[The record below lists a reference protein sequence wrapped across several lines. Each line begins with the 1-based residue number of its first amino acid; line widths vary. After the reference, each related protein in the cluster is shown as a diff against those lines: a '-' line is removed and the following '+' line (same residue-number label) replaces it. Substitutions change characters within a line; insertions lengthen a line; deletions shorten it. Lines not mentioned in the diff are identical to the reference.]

1 MLTAAESAIKIS
13 RRFSFALLRYQIEEN
28 YMASTSIE
36 RLRLLRE
43 DAFRWRFEL
52 SLSRKLGLAAGMAV
66 LTGLLAQVAVPLP
79 WTPVPI
85 TGQTLAVL
93 LAGVLLGG
101 GWGGISQ
108 VIYAGLGL
116 AGLPWFAGWQGGLSH
131 LAGPTG
137 GYIVGF
143 VLAALCVGYFTDR
156 FMAARQYYGLVVLM
170 LAANFIL
177 IYVPGLLQLGLWL
190 SLIKGQSLT
199 VMQTLNLGLWPFVA
213 GDVIKIL
220 LAAGIAWAVL
230 PKTAFRRN

>member
-1 MLTAAESAIKIS
+1 M
-13 RRFSFALLRYQIEEN
+13 EEN
-28 YMASTSIE
+28 NMASTSLD

-43 DAFRWRFEL
+43 DAFRWRVGL
-52 SLSRKLGLAAGMAV
+52 SLGRKLALAAGMAI

-85 TGQTLAVL
+85 TGQTLGVL

-116 AGLPWFAGWQGGLSH
+116 AGLPWFTGWQGGLSH

-137 GYIVGF
+137 GYIIGF

-156 FMAARQYYGLVVLM
+156 FIAARQYLWLVALM

-177 IYVPGLLQLGLWL
+177 IYVPGLLQLGLWI
-190 SLIKGQSLT
+190 SLIKGQSVT

-220 LAAGIAWAVL
+220 LAAGIARVVL
-230 PKTAFRRN
+230 PKTRYPSN